1 MFLLHPRRAAIATA
15 QVARTASG
23 NIQFTTGPYFSTASG
38 IAVPSTTVATA
49 MRGNIGC
56 MAAGIATNGA
66 VVDRPGH
73 ARATMGRRWHSS
85 TTQITAFS

>member
-1 MFLLHPRRAAIATA
+1 MFLLRPKQAAIATA
-15 QVARTASG
+15 QVARIGSG
-23 NIQFTTGPYFSTASG
+23 SIQFTTGPYFSTAGG

-49 MRGNIGC
+49 LRGNIGC
-56 MAAGIATNGA
+56 MAVGIATNGA

-73 ARATMGRRWHSS
+73 ARATMGRRWRSS